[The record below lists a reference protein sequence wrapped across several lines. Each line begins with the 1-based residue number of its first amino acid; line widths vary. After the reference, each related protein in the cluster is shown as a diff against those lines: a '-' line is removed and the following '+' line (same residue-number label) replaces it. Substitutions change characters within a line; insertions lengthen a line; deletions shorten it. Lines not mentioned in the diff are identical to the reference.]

1 MKQTVLMIDDDID
14 DVMLV
19 KSTFEALKADVEFI
33 YLLSPGDIISYISTE
48 LAGNL
53 PHLIL
58 LDLNMPS
65 KDGKM
70 VLQELKSHELYST
83 IPVVIFTTSRS
94 EDDKDNCFRLKAN
107 SFVSKPVSF
116 NHWEPV
122 MHSICALYIKNS
134 LNWD

>member
-14 DVMLV
+14 DVMLA
-19 KSTFEALKADVEFI
+19 KSTFEALKADVEFH
-33 YLLSPGDIISYISTE
+33 YLLTPGDIIQF
-48 LAGNL
+48 LNQNMNGHL
-53 PHLIL
+53 PDLIL
-58 LDLNMPS
+58 LDLNMPT
-65 KDGKM
+65 KDGKA
-70 VLQELKSHELYST
+70 VLQELKANDDYSG

-94 EDDKDNCFRLKAN
+94 EEEKANCFRLKAN

-134 LNWD
+134 LN